1 MIKKILIIFF
11 SFLILAFC
19 NPAYS
24 KEIQPKSIEN
34 YINRISNKFSRTYCN
49 TVQFGISNEGAIEFA
64 VGETNKEFKNK
75 SLNELIDYSILKNA
89 IVDNLEKSCGVY
101 DFSLLS
107 LDNLEF
113 D

>member
-1 MIKKILIIFF
+1 MIKKVFNIFF
-11 SFLILAFC
+11 SFLILLFC
-19 NPAYS
+19 SPVNS

-49 TVQFGISNEGAIEFA
+49 TKQFGISNEGAIAFA

-75 SLNELIDYSILKNA
+75 SLNKLIDYSILKNA
-89 IVDNLEKSCGVY
+89 IVDNLERSCGVY
-101 DFSLLS
+101 DFPLLS

>member
-1 MIKKILIIFF
+1 MIKKVLIIFF
-11 SFLILAFC
+11 SFLILVFC
-19 NPAYS
+19 NPVYS
-24 KEIQPKSIEN
+24 KEIEPRSIEN

-49 TVQFGISNEGAIEFA
+49 TKQFGISNEGAIAFA

-75 SLNELIDYSILKNA
+75 SLNKLIDYSILKNA
-89 IVDNLEKSCGVY
+89 IVDNLERSCGVY
-101 DFSLLS
+101 DFPLLS